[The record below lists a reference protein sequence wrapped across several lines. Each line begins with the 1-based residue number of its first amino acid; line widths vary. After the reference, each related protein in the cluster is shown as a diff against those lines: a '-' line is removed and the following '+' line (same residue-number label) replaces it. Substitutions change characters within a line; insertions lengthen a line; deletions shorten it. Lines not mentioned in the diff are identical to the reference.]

1 MESGY
6 VVTTVKGFLEIR
18 ELIRSLDNKD
28 YFKKIK
34 LIIMDNKKIIKSFVS
49 VKENYESYI
58 AHVDYSAART

>member
-1 MESGY
+1 MESGF